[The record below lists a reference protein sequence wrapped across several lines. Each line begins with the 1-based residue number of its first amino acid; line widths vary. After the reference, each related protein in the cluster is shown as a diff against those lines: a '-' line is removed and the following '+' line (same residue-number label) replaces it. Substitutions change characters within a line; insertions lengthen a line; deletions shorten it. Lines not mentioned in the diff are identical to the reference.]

1 MSSESGHI
9 KTTLVVV
16 ESSKELPDMSNNDSS
31 LGVGLLR
38 RSNPVLL
45 PHPVA
50 VDIHYDCRLL
60 VFTEVGRGRME
71 IG

>member
-31 LGVGLLR
+31 LEMRLR
-38 RSNPVLL
+38 KMSNPSGGFHAFVF
-45 PHPVA
+45 
-50 VDIHYDCRLL
+50 HYVCRAID
-60 VFTEVGRGRME
+60 FQSSYRAEEGE
-71 IG
+71 WE